1 MTEVN
6 EFLPRIEKKCSSCF
20 RRDAVVDGCL
30 LFKEKHAGIEL
41 CLGPFKDQEDRLQ
54 KVSEDSERERKKA
67 KPSWDRIVWDAMLN
81 RYERNKKLFDD
92 EED

>member
-6 EFLPRIEKKCSSCF
+6 EFLSRIEKKCSSCF

-30 LFKEKHAGIEL
+30 LFKEKHAGLEM

-54 KVSEDSERERKKA
+54 KVNEDFVRERKAKA
-67 KPSWDRIVWDAMLN
+67 DWSKILRDAGLN
-81 RYERNKKLFDD
+81 RYLRNKKLFD

>member
-6 EFLPRIEKKCSSCF
+6 EFLSRIEKKCFSCF

-54 KVSEDSERERKKA
+54 KVREDSERERKA
-67 KPSWDRIVWDAMLN
+67 KPDWDRIVRDARLN
-81 RYERNKKLFDD
+81 RYFRNKKPFDEWGD
-92 EED
+92 